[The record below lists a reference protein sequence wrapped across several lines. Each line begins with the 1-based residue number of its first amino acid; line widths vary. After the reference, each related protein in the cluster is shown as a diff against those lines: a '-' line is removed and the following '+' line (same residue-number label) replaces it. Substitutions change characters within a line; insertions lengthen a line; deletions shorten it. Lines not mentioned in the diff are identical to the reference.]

1 MEVSTSPSPQAE
13 ADVVAGIACILL
25 LEISLLKHFDS
36 LVVPCVSSFHVD
48 DRANFGCVRV
58 SCNSQAVWQRYRC
71 CEQLNQASR
80 GMGVFFRRHA
90 MHRHQHQ
97 HHYQHHHHEDHRQ
110 HQHRHRRRRHHHHH
124 HHHNYH
130 NRTSAATTTT
140 TSTSATTAPT
150 TNSSDGDVF
159 DPAYAD
165 CQDGADIL
173 LLRLTPVLL
182 WVCTWIFV

>member
-80 GMGVFFRRHA
+80 GMGVFFGG
-90 MHRHQHQ
+90 MLCT
-97 HHYQHHHHEDHRQ
+97 DTSTTTSTITSTTTT
-110 HQHRHRRRRHHHHH
+110 
-124 HHHNYH
+124 
-130 NRTSAATTTT
+130 RTTASTSTATAAAATTTT
-140 TSTSATTAPT
+140 TTITTTAPVPPPPPAPAPPPHQQQIALMAM
-150 TNSSDGDVF
+150 SS
-159 DPAYAD
+159 
-165 CQDGADIL
+165 IL
-173 LLRLTPVLL
+173 PMRIAKMVQIY
-182 WVCTWIFV
+182 CC